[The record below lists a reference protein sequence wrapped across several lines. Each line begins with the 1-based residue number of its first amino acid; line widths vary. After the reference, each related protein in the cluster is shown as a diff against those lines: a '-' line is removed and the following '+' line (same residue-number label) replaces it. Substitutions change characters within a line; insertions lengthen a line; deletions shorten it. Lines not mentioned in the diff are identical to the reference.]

1 MDADERGWGGIGIR
15 EGPNPLPT
23 EQGIAATP
31 SFFCVHLRLNP
42 LRASAVP
49 KLPFCKTSGKS
60 APCQLVFVVM
70 NRTQHCNELRPE
82 HAGQTVTLVGWVHSR
97 RDLGGVLFI
106 DLRDREGRT
115 QTVFDPADLPNEV
128 FETATHLHSESV
140 IQLTGQVRLRPTGTE
155 NAKIPT
161 GRIEVLVKE
170 MVVLNNAAILPFPV
184 DDPEVAS
191 KVNEELRLQY
201 RYLDLRRP
209 EMMRN
214 LRLRSKVAIATRSFM
229 DDQGFLEIETPTLFK
244 STPEG
249 AREFLV
255 PNRREAGTFYAL
267 PQSPQQFK
275 QILMVSGVERY
286 FQLARCYRD
295 EDLRADRQPEFT
307 QVDIEMSFIDREDIY
322 ALIEGLL
329 KRVWKTAL
337 NMDIATPFRRIS
349 FEEALNR
356 WGIDKPDTRFGM
368 ELVDMTE
375 DFRSSTF
382 KVFSGAVANGGVVK
396 ALNAKG
402 LAGATQGQL
411 ETMTDYAKSFGAK
424 GLAFIKVENGE
435 WKSPIVKFFS
445 EAEKAALTTKLNIEQ
460 GDLILFAADQ
470 WLNACEILGKIRLY
484 CADVLKTQ
492 GKLVIDPTQ
501 FNFLWVVEFP
511 LLGFDRE
518 MNRWYSSH
526 HPFTAPVADDIPLLK
541 ADPKKVRGQHYD
553 IVVNGVELGGGSIRI
568 HQPDVQKTI
577 FEEVLQISPEETQSR
592 FGYMLEAFKYGA
604 PPHGGIAL
612 GFDRLCAILCGTTS
626 IRDVIAFPKT
636 AKGVCLM
643 TESPSPVTARQ
654 LRDLH
659 IEVKAAPKKDQPG
672 APDQA

>member
-1 MDADERGWGGIGIR
+1 M
-15 EGPNPLPT
+15 
-23 EQGIAATP
+23 
-31 SFFCVHLRLNP
+31 
-42 LRASAVP
+42 
-49 KLPFCKTSGKS
+49 K
-60 APCQLVFVVM
+60 
-70 NRTQHCNELRPE
+70 RTHHCNELRPA
-82 HAGQTVTLVGWVHSR
+82 HIGQTVTLSGWVHSR
-97 RDLGGVLFI
+97 RDLGGLIFI
-106 DLRDREGRT
+106 DIRDREGRT
-115 QTVFDPADLPNEV
+115 QTVFDPSDLTPEL
-128 FETATHLHSESV
+128 FAQAASLRSECVVS
-140 IQLTGQVRLRPTGTE
+140 LTGKVRHRPEGTN

-161 GRIEVLVKE
+161 GEIEVGITALE
-170 MVVLNNAAILPFPV
+170 VLNMAEVLPFPV
-184 DDPEVAS
+184 DDPEIAN

-209 EMMRN
+209 EMARN
-214 LRLRSKVAIATRSFM
+214 LKLRSKVAIAARSFM
-229 DDQGFLEIETPTLFK
+229 DEQGFLEVETPTLFK

-255 PNRREAGTFYAL
+255 PNRREPGTFYAL

-275 QILMVSGVERY
+275 QILMVAGVEKY

-322 ALIEGLL
+322 SLIEGLL

-337 NMDIATPFRRIS
+337 NIDVPTPFKRIS

-356 WGIDKPDTRFGM
+356 YGIDKPDTRFGM

-375 DFRSSTF
+375 DFRASTF
-382 KVFSGAVANGGVVK
+382 KVFSGTIANGGVVK

-402 LAGATQGQL
+402 MAGATQGQI
-411 ETMTDYAKSFGAK
+411 ETMTEYAKSFGAK
-424 GLAFIKVENGE
+424 GLAFIKVEGGE

-445 EAEKAALTTKLNIEQ
+445 EAEKAALTTKLAIQE

-492 GKLVIDPTQ
+492 GKLVIDPKQ
-501 FNFLWVVEFP
+501 FNFLWVIEFP

-518 MNRWYSSH
+518 QNRWYSSH
-526 HPFTAPVADDIPLLK
+526 HPFTAPVAEDIALLK
-541 ADPKKVRGQHYD
+541 TDPKKVRGQHYD

-577 FEEVLQISPEETQSR
+577 FEELLAIPPDMVKAR
-592 FGYMLEAFKYGA
+592 FGYMLEAFRYGA

-612 GFDRLCAILCGTTS
+612 GFDRLIAILCGVTS

-636 AKGVCLM
+636 AKGTDLM
-643 TESPSPVTARQ
+643 TDSPSTVEPKQ
-654 LRDLH
+654 LRDLYL
-659 IEVKAAPKKDQPG
+659 EVKVKPAAPTPVPAKP
-672 APDQA
+672 

>member
-1 MDADERGWGGIGIR
+1 
-15 EGPNPLPT
+15 
-23 EQGIAATP
+23 
-31 SFFCVHLRLNP
+31 
-42 LRASAVP
+42 
-49 KLPFCKTSGKS
+49 
-60 APCQLVFVVM
+60 M

-115 QTVFDPADLPNEV
+115 QTVFDPADLSKEV
-128 FETATHLHSESV
+128 FDTATHLHSESV
-140 IQLTGQVRLRPTGTE
+140 IQLSGLVRVRPTGTD
-155 NAKIPT
+155 NTRIPT
-161 GRIEVLVKE
+161 GQIEVLVKE
-170 MVVLNNAAILPFPV
+170 LVVLNNAEILPFPV
-184 DDPEVAS
+184 DDPEIAS
-191 KVNEELRLQY
+191 KVNEELRLKY

-209 EMMRN
+209 EMIRN
-214 LRLRSKVAIATRSFM
+214 LRLRSKVAIATRSYM
-229 DDQGFLEIETPTLFK
+229 DGQGFLEVETPTLFK

-275 QILMVSGVERY
+275 QILMVGGVERY

-329 KRVWKTAL
+329 KQVWKTAL
-337 NMDIATPFRRIS
+337 NIDIPTPFKRIS

-368 ELVDMTE
+368 ELVDFTE
-375 DFRSSTF
+375 EFRSSTF
-382 KVFSGAVANGGVVK
+382 KVFSGAIANGGVVK

-402 LAGATQGQL
+402 LAGATQGQI
-411 ETMTDYAKSFGAK
+411 ETMTEYAKSFGAK

-445 EAEKAALTTKLNIEQ
+445 DAEKAALTSKLNIEQ

-492 GKLVIDPTQ
+492 GRLTLDPLQ
-501 FNFLWVVEFP
+501 FNFLWVIEFP

-518 MNRWYSSH
+518 LNRWYSSH

-541 ADPKKVRGQHYD
+541 TDPKKVRGQHYD

-568 HQPDVQKTI
+568 HQPAVQKTI
-577 FEEVLQISPEETQSR
+577 FEELLQIPPDETQSR

-643 TESPSPVTARQ
+643 TDSPSPVTPRQ

-659 IEVKAAPKKDQPG
+659 IEVKAAPKKE
-672 APDQA
+672 

>member
-1 MDADERGWGGIGIR
+1 MRLRWGFG
-15 EGPNPLPT
+15 
-23 EQGIAATP
+23 
-31 SFFCVHLRLNP
+31 CLR
-42 LRASAVP
+42 STS
-49 KLPFCKTSGKS
+49 PFENARQIDTVESDFSMK
-60 APCQLVFVVM
+60 
-70 NRTQHCNELRPE
+70 RTHHCNELRASD
-82 HAGQTVTLVGWVHSR
+82 AGRAVILTGWVHSR

-115 QTVFDPADLPNEV
+115 QTVFDPSDLP
-128 FETATHLHSESV
+128 TALFDVASKLHAESV
-140 IQLTGQVRLRPTGTE
+140 IEIEGKVRVRPEGTR
-155 NAKIPT
+155 NAKILS
-161 GRIEVLVKE
+161 GEVEVQVQS
-170 MVVLNNAAILPFPV
+170 MTVLNPSAILPFQV
-184 DDPEVAS
+184 DDPEVAN

-214 LRLRSKVAIATRSFM
+214 LRLRSKVAIATRSYM

-255 PNRREAGTFYAL
+255 PNRREPGTFYAM

-295 EDLRADRQPEFT
+295 EDLRADRQPEVT
-307 QVDIEMSFIDREDIY
+307 QVDIEMSFIEREDIY

-337 NMDIATPFRRIS
+337 NMDIPTPFKRIS

-368 ELVDMTE
+368 ELVDFTE
-375 DFRSSTF
+375 DFRGSKF
-382 KVFSGAVANGGVVK
+382 GVFGNCVAGGGVVK
-396 ALNAKG
+396 AMNAKG
-402 LAGATQGQL
+402 LAGATQGQI
-411 ETMTDYAKSFGAK
+411 ETMTEYAKSFGAK

-435 WKSPIVKFFS
+435 WKSPIVKFFN
-445 EAEKAALTTKLNIEQ
+445 EAEKAALTEKLGIEQ

-484 CADVLKTQ
+484 CVEVLKTQ
-492 GKLVIDPTQ
+492 GKLVVDPTR
-501 FNFLWVVEFP
+501 FDFLWVIEFP

-526 HPFTAPVADDIPLLK
+526 HPFTAPVAEDIPFLK
-541 ADPKKVRGQHYD
+541 TDPKKVRGQHYD

-568 HQPDVQKTI
+568 HQADVQKTI
-577 FEEVLQISPEETQSR
+577 FEELLQISPEETQSR

-636 AKGVCLM
+636 AKGTCMM
-643 TESPSPVTARQ
+643 TSSPSAVTSRQ

-659 IEVKAAPKKDQPG
+659 IEVKAAKKE
-672 APDQA
+672 A